1 MGKGRD
7 NMRSIGK
14 KLKMAREFLALTQ
27 EQVALTLDL
36 TRNIVG
42 NIENDKRDVKPEE
55 LLKFSKLYG
64 ITMEE
69 IVSEDKNV
77 DLSSQVFAR
86 GFDSLSDRDQQE
98 ILNLIKFKNSYKG

>member
-1 MGKGRD
+1 MYKGRE

-14 KLKMAREFLALTQ
+14 KLKMAREFLELTQ
-27 EQVALTLDL
+27 EQVASTLDL

-42 NIENDKRDVKPEE
+42 NIENDKRDAKPEE
-55 LLKFSKLYG
+55 LLKFSRLYG

-69 IVSEDKNV
+69 IVSEDKKV

-98 ILNLIKFKNSYKG
+98 ILNLIKFKSSYKG